1 MNSSLCLS
9 LHIKKYYSCLTLT
22 NSWMISIWNSETGT
36 RQICRKDFT
45 FRYVM
50 LQLIVQ
56 LLAYAGR
63 FILSFVLFYI
73 ASRVLMS
80 LFATS
85 KLFWIHQ
92 NNGENIRQRFQN
104 RWELLK
110 NHLNQRKLL
119 HLWLRER
126 MMKKKIKEQVS
137 QDKEGGFDIAWNL
150 QNNASLWYVEKHSS
164 GDNVLPFT

>member
-1 MNSSLCLS
+1 MNSNLCLS
-9 LHIKKYYSCLTLT
+9 LHIRKFYSCRMLT
-22 NSWMISIWNSETGT
+22 NSWMTSIWNSETGT
-36 RQICRKDFT
+36 RQICRKDFS

-56 LLAYAGR
+56 LLTYASKA
-63 FILSFVLFYI
+63 FLSSVLFYI
-73 ASRVLMS
+73 VSRVLMT

-85 KLFWIHQ
+85 KLFWIQQ

-126 MMKKKIKEQVS
+126 MMKKTIKELVS
-137 QDKEGGFDIAWNL
+137 QDKEGGFGVAWNL
-150 QNNASLWYVEKHSS
+150 
-164 GDNVLPFT
+164 

>member
-1 MNSSLCLS
+1 MNSNLYLS
-9 LHIKKYYSCLTLT
+9 LRIKKFYSCHMLT
-22 NSWMISIWNSETGT
+22 NSWMTSIWNSETGT

-50 LQLIVQ
+50 LQLMVQ
-56 LLAYAGR
+56 LLTCASKV
-63 FILSFVLFYI
+63 FLSSVLFYI
-73 ASRVLMS
+73 VSRVLMI

-85 KLFWIHQ
+85 KLFWIRQ

-104 RWELLK
+104 RWERLK

-126 MMKKKIKEQVS
+126 MMKKKIKELVS
-137 QDKEGGFDIAWNL
+137 QDKEGGFGVAWNL
-150 QNNASLWYVEKHSS
+150 
-164 GDNVLPFT
+164 

>member
-1 MNSSLCLS
+1 MNSNLCLS
-9 LHIKKYYSCLTLT
+9 LHIKKFSSCLMLT
-22 NSWMISIWNSETGT
+22 NSWMTSIWNSETGT

-56 LLAYAGR
+56 PLTYASKI
-63 FILSFVLFYI
+63 FLNSVLFDI
-73 ASRVLMS
+73 VSRVLMT

-85 KLFWIHQ
+85 KLFWIQQ

-110 NHLNQRKLL
+110 NHRNQRKLL
-119 HLWLRER
+119 HPWLRER
-126 MMKKKIKEQVS
+126 MMKKTIKELVS
-137 QDKEGGFDIAWNL
+137 QDKEGGFGVAWNL
-150 QNNASLWYVEKHSS
+150 QNNVCIR
-164 GDNVLPFT
+164 

>member
-1 MNSSLCLS
+1 MNSNLYLS
-9 LHIKKYYSCLTLT
+9 LHIRKFYSCLMLT
-22 NSWMISIWNSETGT
+22 NSWMTSIWNSETGT

-45 FRYVM
+45 FRYMM

-56 LLAYAGR
+56 PLIFASKVSLR
-63 FILSFVLFYI
+63 IVLFYI
-73 ASRVLMS
+73 VSRVLMT

-85 KLFWIHQ
+85 KLFWIRR
-92 NNGENIRQRFQN
+92 NNGANIRQRFQN

-126 MMKKKIKEQVS
+126 MMKKKIKELVS
-137 QDKEGGFDIAWNL
+137 QNKEGGFGVALNL
-150 QNNASLWYVEKHSS
+150 
-164 GDNVLPFT
+164 